1 MWVLFGIEVLSNVIF
16 EYLEGIYDI
25 VVVSIVYENMFKRL
39 VNFDVENEGWSI
51 DMKEWFKDVF
61 YELMDLFDI

>member
-1 MWVLFGIEVLSNVIF
+1 MLILEEMCVLFGIEVLSNVIF

-39 VNFDVENEGWSI
+39 VNFDVENEG
-51 DMKEWFKDVF
+51 
-61 YELMDLFDI
+61 